1 MEEFVYYNNLF
12 DIYGS
17 LLTEKEQDT
26 FRDYYQEDL
35 SLSEIAEE
43 NNVSRAAV
51 QKTVKNVL
59 EKLNYY
65 EEILHLYDKNSK
77 LRDLLSET
85 DIDVIKSNIEK
96 ILSEW
101 VSFFVVL
108 IVYFLHFQYERM
120 YVII

>member
-1 MEEFVYYNNLF
+1 MEEFVYYNGLF
-12 DIYGS
+12 DLYGS

-35 SLSEIAEE
+35 SLAEIAEE

-65 EEILHLYDKNSK
+65 EETLHMFETNKK
-77 LRDLLSET
+77 LRDLLSLD
-85 DIDVIKSNIEK
+85 DIVSIKSNIEK
-96 ILSEW
+96 IL
-101 VSFFVVL
+101 
-108 IVYFLHFQYERM
+108 ER
-120 YVII
+120 

>member
-1 MEEFVYYNNLF
+1 MKEFVYYNDLF
-12 DIYGS
+12 DIYGL

-65 EEILHLYDKNSK
+65 EEILHLYDKNNRLK
-77 LRDLLSET
+77 ALLDES
-85 DIDVIKSNIEK
+85 DVVIIKSNIEK
-96 ILSEW
+96 ILSE
-101 VSFFVVL
+101 
-108 IVYFLHFQYERM
+108 
-120 YVII
+120 

>member
-1 MEEFVYYNNLF
+1 MEEFVYYNGLF
-12 DIYGS
+12 DLYGS

-35 SLSEIAEE
+35 SLAEIAEE

-65 EEILHLYDKNSK
+65 EETLHMFETNKK
-77 LRDLLSET
+77 LRDLLSLE
-85 DIDVIKSNIEK
+85 DIVSIKNNIEK
-96 ILSEW
+96 IL
-101 VSFFVVL
+101 
-108 IVYFLHFQYERM
+108 ER
-120 YVII
+120 

>member
-1 MEEFVYYNNLF
+1 MKEFVYYNDLF
-12 DIYGS
+12 DIYGT

-65 EEILHLYDKNSK
+65 EEILHLYNKNSK

-85 DIDVIKSNIEK
+85 DIDVIKNKIEK
-96 ILSEW
+96 ILSE
-101 VSFFVVL
+101 
-108 IVYFLHFQYERM
+108 
-120 YVII
+120 

>member
-1 MEEFVYYNNLF
+1 MEEFVYYNGLF
-12 DIYGS
+12 DLYGS

-35 SLSEIAEE
+35 SLAEIAEE

-65 EEILHLYDKNSK
+65 EETLHMFETNKK
-77 LRDLLSET
+77 LRGG
-85 DIDVIKSNIEK
+85 
-96 ILSEW
+96 
-101 VSFFVVL
+101 
-108 IVYFLHFQYERM
+108 
-120 YVII
+120 

>member
-1 MEEFVYYNNLF
+1 MEEFVYYNGLF
-12 DIYGS
+12 DLYGS

-65 EEILHLYDKNSK
+65 EESLHMFETNKK
-77 LRDLLSET
+77 LRDLLTIE
-85 DIDVIKSNIEK
+85 DINLIKENIEK
-96 ILSEW
+96 ILS
-101 VSFFVVL
+101 
-108 IVYFLHFQYERM
+108 R
-120 YVII
+120 

>member
-1 MEEFVYYNNLF
+1 MEEFVYYNGLF
-12 DIYGS
+12 DLYGS

-35 SLSEIAEE
+35 SLAEIAEE

-65 EEILHLYDKNSK
+65 EETLHMFETNKK
-77 LRDLLSET
+77 LRDLLSLD
-85 DIDVIKSNIEK
+85 DIVIIKNNIEK
-96 ILSEW
+96 IL
-101 VSFFVVL
+101 
-108 IVYFLHFQYERM
+108 ER
-120 YVII
+120 

>member
-1 MEEFVYYNNLF
+1 MEEFVYYNGLF
-12 DIYGS
+12 DLYGS

-35 SLSEIAEE
+35 SLAEIAEE

-65 EEILHLYDKNSK
+65 EETLHMFETNKK
-77 LRDLLSET
+77 LRNLLSLD
-85 DIDVIKSNIEK
+85 DIVIIKNNIEK
-96 ILSEW
+96 IL
-101 VSFFVVL
+101 
-108 IVYFLHFQYERM
+108 ER
-120 YVII
+120 

>member
-1 MEEFVYYNNLF
+1 MEEFVYYNGLF
-12 DIYGS
+12 DLYGS

-35 SLSEIAEE
+35 SLAEIAEE

-65 EEILHLYDKNSK
+65 EESLHMFETNKK
-77 LRDLLSET
+77 LRDLLSLD
-85 DIDVIKSNIEK
+85 DIVIIKNNIEK
-96 ILSEW
+96 IL
-101 VSFFVVL
+101 
-108 IVYFLHFQYERM
+108 ER
-120 YVII
+120 

>member
-1 MEEFVYYNNLF
+1 MEEFVYYNGLF
-12 DIYGS
+12 DFYGS

-35 SLSEIAEE
+35 SLAEIAEE

-65 EEILHLYDKNSK
+65 EETLHMFETNRK
-77 LRDLLSET
+77 LRDLLSL
-85 DIDVIKSNIEK
+85 DDVVIIKNNIEK
-96 ILSEW
+96 IL
-101 VSFFVVL
+101 
-108 IVYFLHFQYERM
+108 ER
-120 YVII
+120 

>member
-1 MEEFVYYNNLF
+1 MEEFVYYNGLF
-12 DIYGS
+12 DLYGS

-35 SLSEIAEE
+35 SLAEIAEE

-65 EEILHLYDKNSK
+65 EETLHMFETNKK
-77 LRDLLSET
+77 LRDLLSLD
-85 DIDVIKSNIEK
+85 DIVIIKNNIEK
-96 ILSEW
+96 I
-101 VSFFVVL
+101 
-108 IVYFLHFQYERM
+108 
-120 YVII
+120 

>member
-1 MEEFVYYNNLF
+1 MKEFVYYNDLF
-12 DIYGS
+12 DIYGL

-35 SLSEIAEE
+35 SLAEIAEE

-65 EEILHLYDKNSK
+65 EETLHMFETNKK
-77 LRDLLSET
+77 LRDLLSLD
-85 DIDVIKSNIEK
+85 DIVIIKNNIEK
-96 ILSEW
+96 IL
-101 VSFFVVL
+101 
-108 IVYFLHFQYERM
+108 ER
-120 YVII
+120 

>member
-1 MEEFVYYNNLF
+1 MEEFVYYNGLF
-12 DIYGS
+12 DLYGS

-35 SLSEIAEE
+35 SLAEIAEE

-85 DIDVIKSNIEK
+85 DIDVIKNNIEK
-96 ILSEW
+96 ILSE
-101 VSFFVVL
+101 
-108 IVYFLHFQYERM
+108 
-120 YVII
+120 